1 MSVYERL
8 ESLEKIGIKL
18 GLRNIK
24 VILEALGQPQ
34 NSFRSVLIAGTNGKG
49 STGAMLESILRNQS
63 LKTGYYTSPHLIDL
77 RERIQ
82 INRKLISRLEF
93 EDVLSKVF
101 EAVDSMIA
109 SARLETPPTYFEVL
123 TAIKN

>member
-49 STGAMLESILRNQS
+49 STGAILESILRIKDSKQVI
-63 LKTGYYTSPHLIDL
+63 TL
-77 RERIQ
+77 RRIWW
-82 INRKLISRLEF
+82 ISAN
-93 EDVLSKVF
+93 VF
-101 EAVDSMIA
+101 
-109 SARLETPPTYFEVL
+109 
-123 TAIKN
+123 K